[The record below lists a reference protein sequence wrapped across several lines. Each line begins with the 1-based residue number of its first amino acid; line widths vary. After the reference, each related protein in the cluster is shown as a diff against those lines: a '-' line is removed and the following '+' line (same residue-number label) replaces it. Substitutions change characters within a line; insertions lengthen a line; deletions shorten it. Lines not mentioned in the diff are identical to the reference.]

1 MGKSQGAELQRAARR
16 SNRNEATFFQYLFL
30 RDPLNS
36 ALLGQCWGQRDN
48 HDSWALL
55 SQSSQSRGETDLSQE
70 SDNPEQ
76 VGLGQ
81 GTQACC
87 GSPVRVLTQPE
98 GQGGLPGGGGF

>member
-1 MGKSQGAELQRAARR
+1 MEKSQGAELQTAARR

-55 SQSSQSRGETDLSQE
+55 SQSSQSGGRQTCHKRVTTQSRQGWDGG
-70 SDNPEQ
+70 PELAAGAQ
-76 VGLGQ
+76 IG
-81 GTQACC
+81 C
-87 GSPVRVLTQPE
+87 
-98 GQGGLPGGGGF
+98 